1 MLQVYG
7 YTDNLN
13 YGWIDIEFPQISKDN
28 YKVGYEPVY
37 RERTTIGGQIQRK
50 LLGYRM
56 NISWTYPYLLEEQRK
71 KINNILRY
79 ANSPAKSTPTVQLKT
94 DIQGNPTKNDPV
106 SASSQIFEGN
116 VYIDYNPSQTRF
128 MYSET
133 LGEYVWTNW
142 TFTAKSESL
151 IK

>member
-7 YTDNLN
+7 YTDKLN

-79 ANSPAKSTPTVQLKT
+79 IYSGSAQITQLRT
-94 DIQGNPTKNDPV
+94 DIQGNPVNSEPV
-106 SASSQIFEGN
+106 SESAIKFEGN
-116 VYIDYNPSQTRF
+116 VVIDCNQAQTRF
-128 MYSET
+128 MYSEP
-133 LGEYVWTNW
+133 LGEYIWTNW

>member
-7 YTDNLN
+7 YIDNYN
-13 YGWIDIEFPQISKDN
+13 DGWIDIEFPQISKDN

-50 LLGYRM
+50 FLGYRM
-56 NISWTYPYLLEEQRK
+56 NISWSYPYLLEEQRE
-71 KINNILRY
+71 KINNIFRW
-79 ANSPAKSTPTVQLKT
+79 ANRSLSSSASVHLKT
-94 DIQGNPTKNDPV
+94 DIQGNPMSADPV
-106 SASSQIFEGN
+106 SAKSQIFDGY
-116 VYIDYNPSQTRF
+116 VYIDYNPTQTRF

-142 TFTAKSESL
+142 TFTAKSETL